1 MEVKTI
7 GIVGTG
13 VMGSAIAENALLSGY
28 SIRLYDIQRERTE
41 ACMKKLNSH
50 MLSIMKKSE
59 TDIRIWVQQNTV
71 RACNEMAEMVE
82 CDLIVEA
89 VNEDI
94 ESKRKVFIELD
105 RICLPHTILTSNTS
119 AIPVS
124 KLAEVT
130 NRPDKV
136 AVLHFFNPV
145 SVMKLVE
152 VVACTKTSRDS
163 IHTLEQVVKR
173 MGKTPVFIK
182 DAPGFVANRLIIPMI
197 NEACRLLMEGVADRD
212 AIDTVMRL
220 GANHPMGPLALA
232 DLIGLDVCLKIMEIL
247 HAGLQDERY
256 RPSPLLKQMV
266 AEGRLG
272 RKTGKGFYK
281 YPCQQQ
287 K

>member
-1 MEVKTI
+1 MEVKII

-13 VMGSAIAENALLSGY
+13 VMGTAIAESVLLSAY
-28 SIRLYDIQRERTE
+28 SIRLYDIQRERAE
-41 ACMKKLNSH
+41 ACMKKLNSRL
-50 MLSIMKKSE
+50 LSIMKKSE
-59 TDIRIWVQQNTV
+59 ADIRTAVQQTV
-71 RACNEMAEMVE
+71 TLCDEMTGMAE

-94 ESKRKVFIELD
+94 ETKRKVFIELD
-105 RICLPHTILTSNTS
+105 RICPPRTIVTSNTS

-124 KLAEVT
+124 RLAEVT

-152 VVACTKTSRDS
+152 VVTCTKTSRET
-163 IHTLEQVVKR
+163 IHTLEQMAKR

-212 AIDTVMRL
+212 AIDTVVRL
-220 GANHPMGPLALA
+220 GANHPMGPFALA
-232 DLIGLDVCLKIMEIL
+232 DLIGLDLCLKIMEIL

-266 AEGRLG
+266 AEGKLG
-272 RKTGKGFYK
+272 RKTGIGFYE